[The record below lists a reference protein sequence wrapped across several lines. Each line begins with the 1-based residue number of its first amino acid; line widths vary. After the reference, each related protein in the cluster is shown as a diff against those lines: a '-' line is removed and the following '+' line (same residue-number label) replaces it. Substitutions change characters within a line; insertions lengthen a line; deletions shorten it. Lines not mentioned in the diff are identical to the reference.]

1 MLSILIGEKPT
12 MTGHTNVLP
21 RRFPQ
26 RCYHLLSALV
36 AVIIIF
42 SSPALAQQEDDD
54 EPAPATIPNTPAGH
68 QLKWV
73 LEVVNGRDLGDPN
86 ERFTERF
93 QQMLPEGGLKA
104 ALTTL
109 RTKSFDGAKVVLHRV
124 LSDGG
129 ERPDTV
135 TAVVRGEGT
144 KRLLAVFLV
153 TDEKTGKISGLRF
166 APAGSL
172 GGDPG
177 DWNSF
182 EGDLGKLQGGVSFG
196 AYELVPKD
204 PANPKGEL
212 KLKPVY
218 EFGEEKRLAIG
229 STFKLYVLGT
239 LAEKVAKGEV
249 KWDDKLPIKEAWKS
263 LPSGVMQNEADGKEI
278 PISEFIEKMIS
289 ISDNTAADHLLR
301 KVGRDKVEEYMGRLN
316 EGAEHTRPFLTT
328 QEMFTIKLNKDK
340 SLVDRYAAANE
351 EKRRAML
358 AEGGEAAKGLDVTR
372 AAEWKLPIQID
383 NVEWFA
389 TAPECCQVMADLRR
403 IEQLPGMEP
412 MSKALRINP
421 GMPFDEKVWKSVAF
435 KGGSEP
441 GVMNL
446 TFLLERKDNRWF
458 ALSVGWNDS
467 EKALDE
473 ARLVELAGKGVAI
486 LEKDGNK
493 EGAKDGAKDA
503 PPAKAPGGK
512 KKPGPI
518 DDGN

>member
-1 MLSILIGEKPT
+1 
-12 MTGHTNVLP
+12 MTGHTNVLS
-21 RRFPQ
+21 RRFRQ
-26 RCYHLLSALV
+26 RCYHLLV
-36 AVIIIF
+36 AVVAAIVFF
-42 SSPALAQQEDDD
+42 SSSSLAQPEDDD
-54 EPAPATIPNTPAGH
+54 QPPPATIPDTVAGH

-73 LEVVNGRDLGDPN
+73 LEVVNGRDMGDPN
-86 ERFTERF
+86 ERFTEHF

-109 RTKSFDGAKVVLHRV
+109 RTKSFDGAKVVLHRI

-135 TAVVRGEGT
+135 SAVVRGEGT
-144 KRLLAVFLV
+144 KRLLAVFLI
-153 TDEKTGKISGLRF
+153 TDEKTGKIAGLRF
-166 APAGSL
+166 APAGGL
-172 GGDPG
+172 GGNPG

-182 EGDLGKLQGGVSFG
+182 EGDLGKLHGGVSFG

-204 PANPKGEL
+204 PGDPKGEL

-229 STFKLYVLGT
+229 STFKLYVLGA
-239 LAEKVAKGEV
+239 LAEQVAKGQA
-249 KWDDKLPIKEAWKS
+249 KWEEKLPIKEAWKS
-263 LPSGVMQNEADGKEI
+263 LPSGIMQNEPDGKEF

-301 KVGRDKVEEYMGRLN
+301 KVGRDKVEDYMGRLN
-316 EGAEHTRPFLTT
+316 EGAERNRPFLTT
-328 QEMFTIKLNKDK
+328 LEMFTIKLNKDK

-351 EKRRAML
+351 DKRRAML
-358 AEGGEAAKGLDVTR
+358 AEGGEVAKGGLDVSR

-403 IEQLPGMEP
+403 LEQLPGMEP

-421 GMPFDEKVWKSVAF
+421 GMPFDKTVWKSVAF

-446 TFLLERKDNRWF
+446 TFLLERKDSRWF

-467 EKALDE
+467 ENALDE
-473 ARLVELAGKGVAI
+473 AKLVELAGRGVAI
-486 LEKDGNK
+486 LEKDGVK
-493 EGAKDGAKDA
+493 GAKEEL
-503 PPAKAPGGK
+503 PAKPATSK
-512 KKPGPI
+512 KKPGGL

>member
-1 MLSILIGEKPT
+1 
-12 MTGHTNVLP
+12 MTGHTNVLSH
-21 RRFPQ
+21 RFPHP
-26 RCYHLLSALV
+26 CYLLLLALV
-36 AVIIIF
+36 AVNIFF
-42 SSPALAQQEDDD
+42 SSSSFAQPVDDD
-54 EPAPATIPNTPAGH
+54 QPPPATLPDTIAGR

-109 RTKSFDGAKVVLHRV
+109 RTKSFEDAKVVLHRV

-129 ERPDTV
+129 ERQDTV
-135 TAVVRGEGT
+135 TAVVKGEGT

-153 TDEKTGKISGLRF
+153 TDEKTGKIAGLRF
-166 APAGSL
+166 APAGGL
-172 GGDPG
+172 GGNPG

-182 EGDLGKLQGGVSFG
+182 EGDLGKLHGGVSFG

-204 PANPKGEL
+204 AGDPKGEL

-229 STFKLYVLGT
+229 STFKLYVLGA
-239 LAEKVAKGEV
+239 LAEQVAKGEA
-249 KWDDKLPIKEAWKS
+249 KWDDKLAIKEAWKS
-263 LPSGVMQNEADGKEI
+263 LPSGLMQNEPDGKEF
-278 PISEFIEKMIS
+278 PVTEFIEKMIS

-316 EGAEHTRPFLTT
+316 EGAERSRPFLTT

-340 SLVDRYAAANE
+340 SLVDRYAQANE
-351 EKRRAML
+351 DKRRAML
-358 AEGGEAAKGLDVTR
+358 AEGGEATKGLDVSR
-372 AAEWKLPIQID
+372 APEWKTAIQID

-421 GMPFDEKVWKSVAF
+421 GMPFDKEVWKSVAF

-446 TFLLERKDNRWF
+446 TFLLQRKDSRWF

-467 EKALDE
+467 ENALDE
-473 ARLVELAGKGVAI
+473 AKLVELAGKGVAI
-486 LEKDGNK
+486 LEKDGVK
-493 EGAKDGAKDA
+493 GAKEDA
-503 PPAKAPGGK
+503 PPPAKAPGDK
-512 KKPGPI
+512 KKPNHLN
-518 DDGN
+518 DGT